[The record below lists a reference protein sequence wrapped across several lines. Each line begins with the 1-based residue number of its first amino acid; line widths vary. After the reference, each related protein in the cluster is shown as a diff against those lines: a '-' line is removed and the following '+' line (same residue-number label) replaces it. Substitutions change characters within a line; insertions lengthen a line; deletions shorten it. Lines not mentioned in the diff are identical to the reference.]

1 MRSSTSQVLLTC
13 FPVCPLYAP
22 HFLPIGWN
30 DLTEDVTHFTEVQQA
45 PFTKLVPSLKDMDP
59 DDAFSAVSLS
69 AMSTL
74 SPFAC

>member
-1 MRSSTSQVLLTC
+1 MPIISSL
-13 FPVCPLYAP
+13 
-22 HFLPIGWN
+22 GWN